1 MEALLL
7 GAIGS
12 SALIIGGVAGA
23 YWRAP
28 MRITGVLLAFA
39 SGTLIS
45 ALAFELFPE
54 AVEIGGLLPAG
65 FGLITGAFTFAVING
80 ALDSWVAQGA
90 GDPHAVPL
98 ESDEL
103 SEALSGAEAQQTERM
118 EEAASQGN
126 ALAIGLALVAAVTLD
141 GVPENAA
148 LGVSL
153 AAGEGGAGSIAL
165 LVAIFASNFPES
177 LAGAVAMRRGGRSP
191 TFCIGIWLVAA
202 VLLTLAAVS
211 AVGESQL
218 AFALAFAGGAVLAS
232 LADTLMPE
240 AFEHGRP
247 LKQPR
252 NDRRV
257 SAVVRAVRWLT
268 TLWAATRGQRRSRCS
283 STATTTR
290 CAVGCA
296 PT

>member
-202 VLLTLAAVS
+202 VLLTLAAVGGLAAVS
-211 AVGESQL
+211 AVSESQL

-247 LKQPR
+247 L
-252 NDRRV
+252 N
-257 SAVVRAVRWLT
+257 SL
-268 TLWAATRGQRRSRCS
+268 
-283 STATTTR
+283 ATT
-290 CAVGCA
+290 AGFLLSFVLSGG
-296 PT
+296 